1 MTMHLVGPYLTTLNY
16 SKRKSKTTQAQ
27 MNRWT
32 EDYKERCKLN
42 KRFGLPKQTFEEYL
56 DMLHGRVKR
65 EKPAFVPLKPSNS
78 GVIERSRN
86 HRELY
91 PSLNTMIGSTAKPEP
106 KVYTGTLIKG
116 IATMHKSNAVPI
128 INQEQAEEISRMR
141 RG

>member
-27 MNRWT
+27 MNRWI

-56 DMLHGRVKR
+56 DMLHGRGKR
-65 EKPAFVPLKPSNS
+65 EKPAFVPLKPSTD
-78 GVIERSRN
+78 GIVERSRS

-91 PSLNTMIGSTAKPEP
+91 PSLNTMSGSTAKPEP

>member
-1 MTMHLVGPYLTTLNY
+1 MHLVGPYLTTLNY

-27 MNRWT
+27 MNRWM

-65 EKPAFVPLKPSNS
+65 EKPGFIPLKPSTD
-78 GVIERSRN
+78 GIVERSRS

-91 PSLNTMIGSTAKPEP
+91 PSLNTMSGSTAKAEP

>member
-1 MTMHLVGPYLTTLNY
+1 MHLVGPYLTTLNY

-42 KRFGLPKQTFEEYL
+42 KRLGLPKQTFEEYL
-56 DMLHGRVKR
+56 DMLHGRGKR
-65 EKPAFVPLKPSNS
+65 EKPTFVQLKPTNDE
-78 GVIERSRN
+78 IMDRIRQ
-86 HRELY
+86 HKELY